1 MTLNI
6 SKRNLIMSASLL
18 FAAACGTPSDARPH
32 NDHLKPQIGTIYA
45 DPPFAP
51 RQESNP
57 RSDSSCFNVPGLPEM
72 FACSPQN

>member
-1 MTLNI
+1 MTLNL
-6 SKRNLIMSASLL
+6 SKRILVLSASVLL
-18 FAAACGTPSDARPH
+18 AAAFGTPSNARPH
-32 NDHLKPQIGTIYA
+32 SDHLKPQIGTIYA

-57 RSDSSCFNVPGLPEM
+57 RRDSSCFNVPGLPEM

>member
-1 MTLNI
+1 MTSNI
-6 SKRNLIMSASLL
+6 SRKVLILSASLL
-18 FAAACGTPSDARPH
+18 LAAACGTPSDARPH

-57 RSDSSCFNVPGLPEM
+57 NRDSSCFNVSGLPEM
-72 FACSPQN
+72 FACSPKS